1 MKKKLLIP
9 LILGGALILSMIVA
23 IIVIS
28 SGGKSSKL
36 DRKIEITADL
46 SKVYDGVAVSLPEDG
61 YTVEGDGAIKIDY
74 RNVNSNLF
82 TTDAPKD
89 AGDYIVRVSA
99 SGTNKW
105 KAVSAY
111 KQFTISKIKLSNI
124 EVTSRTIGSNRAKVN
139 VVPLKE
145 GIIEGDEVFV
155 VLSTK
160 QNWQDGSEFTL
171 LLNDATGIQYEIAS
185 LSGKQ
190 GGNYELLAIRGIV
203 GTLKINNKTEL
214 TTIKDKEDYSVS
226 FKTILTSDRQ
236 LTTLTNEDSN
246 NLFDYLIS
254 NELKDKMLTISIFN
268 SNEENKVE
276 LAKIKRTGTSFLGY
290 AYIGGSLNN
299 TSKTISFNLNSKVE
313 NYTDENGYWICSE
326 KATSI
331 YISIVAESFVA
342 TELTLTNEETSD
354 RASSPYTTIYS
365 ANQPRYFRV
374 TLSNNRQY
382 AIETFTYSSVGD
394 SKIKKNIGNI
404 AIYTL
409 DGTLVKNTN
418 GNTLTF
424 NNTGETTYYIIVT
437 PYQNYNSNDAITIQL
452 RWN

>member
-9 LILGGALILSMIVA
+9 LILGGVLILAMVVA
-23 IIVIS
+23 ILVIS
-28 SGGKSSKL
+28 SGSKSSKL
-36 DRKIEITADL
+36 NRKIEITTDL
-46 SKVYDGVAVSLPEDG
+46 SKLYDGTAVSLPEDG
-61 YTVEGDGAIKIDY
+61 YTVEGDGAIRIDY
-74 RNVNSNLF
+74 RKVNSNSF

-99 SGTNKW
+99 SETNKW
-105 KAVSAY
+105 KAVSVY

-124 EVTSRTIGSNRAKVN
+124 EVTSRTVGYNRTKVN
-139 VVPLKE
+139 VVALKE
-145 GIIEGDEVFV
+145 GIVEGDEVLA

-160 QNWQDGSEFTL
+160 QNWQDGSEFKL
-171 LLNDATGIQYEIAS
+171 LLNDATGVKYELIS

-190 GGNYELLAIRGIV
+190 GDNYELVAIRGIV

-236 LTTLTNEDSN
+236 LTTIANDASN

-254 NELKDKMLTISIFN
+254 DELKDKTLTISIFN

-276 LAKIKRTGTSFLGY
+276 LAKIKRSGTSFLGY
-290 AYIGGSLNN
+290 SYTGGSLNN
-299 TSKTISFNLNSKVE
+299 NSKTISFNLNSKVE
-313 NYTDENGYWICSE
+313 NYTDDTGYWIYSE
-326 KATSI
+326 KETSI

-354 RASSPYTTIYS
+354 RASSPYTTIYL

-374 TLSNNRQY
+374 TLNNDKQY

-394 SKIKKNIGNI
+394 NKIKKNIGNI
-404 AIYTL
+404 AIYTI
-409 DGTLVKNTN
+409 DGTLVKNGNT
-418 GNTLTF
+418 NTLTF
-424 NNTGETTYYIIVT
+424 NNTSETTYYIIVT